1 MCAPVDAEIYFFR
14 VIAMRG
20 HEHKYSVSRKVL
32 QWIAGFV
39 FLLVFS
45 ATLLVFG
52 FYRITAPGPSTE
64 MLGRVIATAAMPDGS
79 SVPAIVERM
88 KIMARSEGPVT
99 VEFTGKIKV
108 SADSR
113 DLRNLSEGEMER
125 FLYCQLGRKLYEKG
139 PDIFLAAVDDPGVK
153 STLGELRDT
162 VYFFI
167 SDFHRTVKM
176 LFLVFA
182 VLSAVFFFIMFLM
195 GHRFGR
201 LAVPGVIMIA
211 ATLPALVIL
220 FSFGD
225 FFAELLT
232 VIPGG
237 VKSGAGRF
245 FSGDRAALLE
255 PMVAMVR
262 SVYLVVCCAGIFLVT
277 AAGAGKIYADR
288 KKPNGGHAGE

>member
-1 MCAPVDAEIYFFR
+1 
-14 VIAMRG
+14 
-20 HEHKYSVSRKVL
+20 VL
-32 QWIAGFV
+32 QWVAGIV
-39 FLLVFS
+39 LLLVFS
-45 ATLLVFG
+45 VTLLVSG

-64 MLGRVIATAAMPDGS
+64 MLGRVIATAAMPSGADIGT
-79 SVPAIVERM
+79 IVTRM
-88 KIMARSEGPVT
+88 KHQARSEGPVT
-99 VEFTGKIKV
+99 VEFTRKIKV
-108 SADSR
+108 SADPH
-113 DLRNLSEGEMER
+113 DIRNLSDGEMER
-125 FLYCQLGRKLYEKG
+125 FLYRQLGGKLYEKG
-139 PDIFLAAVDDPGVK
+139 PDIFLAAVDEPGVK
-153 STLGELRDT
+153 RALGELRDT
-162 VYFFI
+162 VYFFV

-176 LFLVFA
+176 VFLVFA

-237 VKSGAGRF
+237 MKSGAGRF

-255 PMVAMVR
+255 PMVDMVR
-262 SVYLVVCCAGIFLVT
+262 TVYLVVCGAGIFLVT

-288 KKPNGGHAGE
+288 KKPDVEHAGE